1 MAKGNHRKE
10 ADRMAKY
17 RLRVESRD
25 GGKSKKV
32 EVSRERIRFRLGAW
46 LICLLMAFLIWL
58 YCTSMDIRRGAVLG
72 EDPTGKQTACT
83 DVTLAEESGSLC
95 LADRSWAPGESM

>member
-25 GGKSKKV
+25 GDKSKKV

-58 YCTSMDIRRGAVLG
+58 YCTGMDIRRGAVPG
-72 EDPTGKQTACT
+72 EDPAGKPTACT
-83 DVTLAEESGSLC
+83 DVTLMEESGSLG
-95 LADRSWAPGESM
+95 LADRSWVPGESM